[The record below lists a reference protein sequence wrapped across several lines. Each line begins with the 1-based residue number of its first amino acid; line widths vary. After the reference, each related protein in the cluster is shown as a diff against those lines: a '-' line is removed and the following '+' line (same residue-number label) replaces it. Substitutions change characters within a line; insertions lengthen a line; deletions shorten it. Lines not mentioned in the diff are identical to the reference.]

1 MVGARIAVQ
10 TKCLAQPLKK
20 ALHTAAAMQA
30 DGVQIDLR
38 YELPEAEVSDTG
50 LRELRKLLDDL
61 NLRVGSTAFPTR
73 RGFADSQD
81 LDRRLEATVRAM
93 RLASRLAA
101 RVLIIGLGPLPPP
114 DSAERTTLRAAVES
128 LAAHGNRLGVEL
140 AAHCPSAAPAELAA
154 LIAEL
159 PERALGAD
167 LNPADLIRHDRRP
180 EKFVEALGPNI
191 VHVFANDAVR
201 GLGGG
206 DAMDVELGRGS
217 ADVPELLGLLE
228 EYDYRGWITVERR
241 HSPRPAE
248 DAASAVQFLRSL

>member
-10 TKCLAQPLKK
+10 TKCLAQPLKQ
-20 ALHTAAAMQA
+20 ALHTAGALAC

-50 LRELRKLLDDL
+50 LRQLRKVLDDL
-61 NLRVGSTAFPTR
+61 NLRVGSAAFPTR
-73 RGFADSQD
+73 RGYADPAE

-101 RVLIIGLGPLPPP
+101 RTLVVGLGPLPPP
-114 DSAERTTLRAAVES
+114 DSPGRATLHAALEN
-128 LAAHGNRLGVEL
+128 LAAHGNRLGVDL
-140 AAHCPSAAPAELAA
+140 AASCPSAEPTELADF
-154 LIAEL
+154 IAEL
-159 PERALGAD
+159 PERALGVD

-180 EKFVEALGPNI
+180 PQFIAALGPHI
-191 VHVFANDAVR
+191 AHVFANDAVR
-201 GLGGG
+201 GLGGS

-217 ADVPELLGLLE
+217 ADMPELLGLLE
-228 EYDYRGWITVERR
+228 EYDYRGWITVQRR

-248 DAASAVQFLRSL
+248 ELADAVQFLRSL